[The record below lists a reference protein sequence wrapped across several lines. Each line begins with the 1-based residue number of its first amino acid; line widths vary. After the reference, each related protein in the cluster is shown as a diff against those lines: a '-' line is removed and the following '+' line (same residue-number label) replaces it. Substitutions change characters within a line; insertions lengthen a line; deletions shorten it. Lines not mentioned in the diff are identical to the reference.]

1 VGAARQRRAR
11 RFYEVAGW
19 VADGA
24 ERTDEV
30 MGVVVAEVRYRRRLE
45 RE

>member
-1 VGAARQRRAR
+1 LWVL
-11 RFYEVAGW
+11 AGW

-30 MGVVVAEVRYRRRLE
+30 FGVVVPEVRYRRRLG
-45 RE
+45 

>member
-1 VGAARQRRAR
+1 
-11 RFYEVAGW
+11 VAGW

-30 MGVVVAEVRYRRRLE
+30 FGVVVAEVRYRRRLE
-45 RE
+45 RPGGAGG